1 MINIFVIKQLLFEKK
16 IHQECSTWTFCDEK
30 FLDWNRPCE
39 HDVYE
44 IRSQADILRRQNKSR
59 RDEGM
64 WNMEPYQQRELVMMS
79 YLSDI
84 TRENDDSL

>member
-1 MINIFVIKQLLFEKK
+1 MINTFVIKQSLLEKK
-16 IHQECSTWTFCDEK
+16 IQQECSTWTFCDEK

-39 HDVYE
+39 HDVC
-44 IRSQADILRRQNKSR
+44 IIQSQADSLRRQNKSR
-59 RDEGM
+59 HDEGL

-84 TRENDDSL
+84 IRENDDSL